1 MPQAPSWT
9 RLQPRRNPVGFRL
22 LAVMALA
29 FPGAGLAAPE
39 VPDDAPSPAS
49 QDVPSRPAATAP
61 T

>member
-1 MPQAPSWT
+1 
-9 RLQPRRNPVGFRL
+9 VGFRL

-49 QDVPSRPAATAP
+49 QDVPARPAATAP